1 MYKVI
6 ERRDLGEKPSRWS
19 INLNNPA
26 GSVMLDVGCW
36 MLELVELA
44 LSRFLGAKWR

>member
-1 MYKVI
+1 MYKEI

-36 MLELVELA
+36 MLDV
-44 LSRFLGAKWR
+44 GVG